1 MIIVKDKA
9 KNSPLFISRNTIT
22 TITNTNN
29 SGGGNGIDIDEL
41 NKYLADYVTEEE
53 LKNKNYA
60 TITALSD
67 KQDKLVSGD
76 NIKTINGKS
85 ILGEGNITI
94 QGEGGNID
102 LSEYITKTELDNK
115 GYLTSIPSEY
125 ITDSELEE
133 KGYITEIP
141 SEYVTETELN
151 NKGYLKSIP
160 SEYITETE
168 LLGKDYATNTTVN
181 SKQDELVSGQ
191 NIKTINGTSILGSG
205 NITIQG
211 GTSVDLSNYVTKTE
225 LNSKGY
231 ITEIP
236 SEYITESE
244 LSNKGY
250 ITGIPSEYITE
261 TELNQKGYI
270 TSIPSEYIT
279 ETELNNKGYATTEA
293 LNGKQEKLTSGDNI
307 KTINGQSILGK
318 GNITIEGGNGNGNA
332 NIVELTQAEYD
343 VLVTNG
349 DVDEETMYLITDSV
363 SNIKTI
369 NGESLIGDGDITIEG
384 GSTNIIELTQE
395 EYDNLEYKDNNTL
408 YVITDAPA
416 IDVPDTSNFAT
427 QDYVDDK
434 LGDIES
440 ILNNIIGQ
448 E

>member
-1 MIIVKDKA
+1 MAAFLLFTQSHKIIFSIKLETMIIVKDKA
-9 KNSPLFISRNTIT
+9 KNSPLFIPRNTIT

-29 SGGGNGIDIDEL
+29 SGGGNGIDVDEL

-102 LSEYITKTELDNK
+102 LSEYITKTELDKK

-125 ITDSELEE
+125 ITDSELEG

-141 SEYVTETELN
+141 SEYVTE
-151 NKGYLKSIP
+151 I
-160 SEYITETE
+160 E

-332 NIVELTQAEYD
+332 NIVELTQD
-343 VLVTNG
+343 
-349 DVDEETMYLITDSV
+349 
-363 SNIKTI
+363 
-369 NGESLIGDGDITIEG
+369 
-384 GSTNIIELTQE
+384 
-395 EYDNLEYKDNNTL
+395 EYDNLEEKDENTI

-416 IDVPDTSNFAT
+416 IDTPDTSIFITESELLEMGYAT
-427 QDYVDDK
+427 QGYVDEK
-434 LGDIES
+434 LGNIET

>member
-9 KNSPLFISRNTIT
+9 KNSPLFIPRNTIT

-29 SGGGNGIDIDEL
+29 SGGGNGIDINEL

-94 QGEGGNID
+94 QGEGGNMD
-102 LSEYITKTELDNK
+102 LSEYITKTELDKK

-125 ITDSELEE
+125 
-133 KGYITEIP
+133 
-141 SEYVTETELN
+141 V
-151 NKGYLKSIP
+151 
-160 SEYITETE
+160 TETE

-261 TELNQKGYI
+261 TELN
-270 TSIPSEYIT
+270 
-279 ETELNNKGYATTEA
+279 NKGYATTEA

-332 NIVELTQAEYD
+332 NIVELTQD
-343 VLVTNG
+343 
-349 DVDEETMYLITDSV
+349 
-363 SNIKTI
+363 
-369 NGESLIGDGDITIEG
+369 
-384 GSTNIIELTQE
+384 
-395 EYDNLEYKDNNTL
+395 EYDNLEEKDENTI

-416 IDVPDTSNFAT
+416 IDTPDTSIFITESELLEMGYAT
-427 QDYVDDK
+427 QGYVDEK
-434 LGDIES
+434 LGDIET

>member
-1 MIIVKDKA
+1 MIIVKDKV
-9 KNSPLFISRNTIT
+9 KNSPLFIPRNTIT
-22 TITNTNN
+22 TITNDNNTNN
-29 SGGGNGIDIDEL
+29 SGGGNGIDVDEL

-125 ITDSELEE
+125 ITDSELEG

-270 TSIPSEYIT
+270 TSIPSEYVT

-332 NIVELTQAEYD
+332 NIVELTQD
-343 VLVTNG
+343 
-349 DVDEETMYLITDSV
+349 
-363 SNIKTI
+363 
-369 NGESLIGDGDITIEG
+369 
-384 GSTNIIELTQE
+384 
-395 EYDNLEYKDNNTL
+395 EYDNLEEKDENTI

-416 IDVPDTSNFAT
+416 IDTPDTSIFITESELLEMGYAT
-427 QDYVDDK
+427 QGYVDEK
-434 LGDIES
+434 LGDIET

>member
-9 KNSPLFISRNTIT
+9 KNSPLFIPRNTIT

-29 SGGGNGIDIDEL
+29 SGGGNGIDVDEL

-67 KQDKLVSGD
+67 
-76 NIKTINGKS
+76 
-85 ILGEGNITI
+85 
-94 QGEGGNID
+94 
-102 LSEYITKTELDNK
+102 
-115 GYLTSIPSEY
+115 
-125 ITDSELEE
+125 
-133 KGYITEIP
+133 
-141 SEYVTETELN
+141 
-151 NKGYLKSIP
+151 
-160 SEYITETE
+160 
-168 LLGKDYATNTTVN
+168 
-181 SKQDELVSGQ
+181 KQDELVSGQ

-250 ITGIPSEYITE
+250 
-261 TELNQKGYI
+261 
-270 TSIPSEYIT
+270 
-279 ETELNNKGYATTEA
+279 ATTEA

-307 KTINGQSILGK
+307 KTINGQSILGE

-332 NIVELTQAEYD
+332 NIVELTQD
-343 VLVTNG
+343 
-349 DVDEETMYLITDSV
+349 
-363 SNIKTI
+363 
-369 NGESLIGDGDITIEG
+369 
-384 GSTNIIELTQE
+384 
-395 EYDNLEYKDNNTL
+395 EYDNLEEKDENTI

-416 IDVPDTSNFAT
+416 IDTPDTSIFITESELLEMGYAT
-427 QDYVDDK
+427 QGYVDEK
-434 LGDIES
+434 LGDIET

>member
-1 MIIVKDKA
+1 MIIVKDKV
-9 KNSPLFISRNTIT
+9 KNSPLFIPRNTIT

-29 SGGGNGIDIDEL
+29 SGGGNGIDVDEL

-67 KQDKLVSGD
+67 
-76 NIKTINGKS
+76 
-85 ILGEGNITI
+85 
-94 QGEGGNID
+94 
-102 LSEYITKTELDNK
+102 
-115 GYLTSIPSEY
+115 
-125 ITDSELEE
+125 
-133 KGYITEIP
+133 
-141 SEYVTETELN
+141 
-151 NKGYLKSIP
+151 
-160 SEYITETE
+160 
-168 LLGKDYATNTTVN
+168 
-181 SKQDELVSGQ
+181 KQDELVSGQ

-236 SEYITESE
+236 SEYVTESE

-250 ITGIPSEYITE
+250 ITG
-261 TELNQKGYI
+261 
-270 TSIPSEYIT
+270 IPSEYIT

-343 VLVTNG
+343 ALVEK
-349 DVDEETMYLITDSV
+349 EEG
-363 SNIKTI
+363 TI
-369 NGESLIGDGDITIEG
+369 YI
-384 GSTNIIELTQE
+384 
-395 EYDNLEYKDNNTL
+395 
-408 YVITDAPA
+408 ITDAPA
-416 IDVPDTSNFAT
+416 IDISQFAT
-427 QDYVDDK
+427 KTDLSNA
-434 LGDIES
+434 LGDIET
-440 ILNNIIGQ
+440 ILDNIIGN
-448 E
+448 

>member
-9 KNSPLFISRNTIT
+9 KNSPLFIPRNTIT

-94 QGEGGNID
+94 QSEGGNID
-102 LSEYITKTELDNK
+102 LSEYITKTEL
-115 GYLTSIPSEY
+115 
-125 ITDSELEE
+125 
-133 KGYITEIP
+133 
-141 SEYVTETELN
+141 
-151 NKGYLKSIP
+151 
-160 SEYITETE
+160 
-168 LLGKDYATNTTVN
+168 
-181 SKQDELVSGQ
+181 
-191 NIKTINGTSILGSG
+191 
-205 NITIQG
+205 
-211 GTSVDLSNYVTKTE
+211 
-225 LNSKGY
+225 
-231 ITEIP
+231 
-236 SEYITESE
+236 
-244 LSNKGY
+244 
-250 ITGIPSEYITE
+250 
-261 TELNQKGYI
+261 NQKGYI
-270 TSIPSEYIT
+270 TSIPSEYVT

-307 KTINGQSILGK
+307 KTINGQSILGE

-332 NIVELTQAEYD
+332 NIVELTQD
-343 VLVTNG
+343 
-349 DVDEETMYLITDSV
+349 
-363 SNIKTI
+363 
-369 NGESLIGDGDITIEG
+369 
-384 GSTNIIELTQE
+384 
-395 EYDNLEYKDNNTL
+395 EYDNLEEKDENTI

-416 IDVPDTSNFAT
+416 IDTPDTSIFITESELLEMGYAT
-427 QDYVDDK
+427 QGYVDEK
-434 LGDIES
+434 LGDIET